1 MLPVTELRP
10 LFALWQSIAR
20 DHVKAFAFY
29 AIALLLDGALT
40 AGVATTIAPIADYFL
55 DKTFVSA
62 SAITLKYIELISLFG
77 IQPGLEI
84 FLTLFV
90 AANLIKTASSV
101 ALHYC
106 SRSLAYLVVH
116 DLSRKCLNA
125 FLSSSFLFFLSH
137 PLGKLQNT
145 LRKESENLGDGIA
158 SSFIIAA
165 ALIQILGL
173 GYVAWM
179 LSSAMVMVCL
189 ALVMLFL
196 LITRGLGRKIRQLS
210 SLTTSTSNVLTQS
223 LLEPLTGAKLILAY
237 GRGARMVGNYSDTY
251 SSHAHVAVRSQALS
265 NAVPAFYQAFG
276 LFSVSLALYVSLNN
290 GENLP
295 TLIAALWTL
304 LRIVP
309 LVSQFLGNVTFVS
322 NVVPSFNQY
331 DEMMRSAKKLSLPI
345 GTIQFGAFQSGIRLQ
360 DVTFKYPG
368 RENALERVNLFI
380 PKGSFTAFVGES
392 GSGKTTTADLILRI
406 LGPDSGA
413 IYVDS
418 TPIEDLEVSSFLDR
432 VGYVPQEAFLFNA
445 SIRDNLAW
453 AAPEASDDQI
463 WEALRLANV
472 GQFVQSL
479 PEQIETMVGD
489 RGVALSGG
497 QRQRIALA
505 RALLK
510 KPDILILDEA
520 TSALDSESERLI
532 MQSIELIAPFTTII
546 VIAHRLSTISRADLV
561 YVFSGGSVVESG
573 SYAALSADPQSVLY
587 GLVAAQNR

>member
-1 MLPVTELRP
+1 MLTITELRP
-10 LFALWQSIAR
+10 LFSLWQSIAR
-20 DHVKAFAFY
+20 GRMKAFAFY
-29 AIALLLDGALT
+29 AVALLLDGTLM

-55 DKTFVSA
+55 DKTLSSA
-62 SAITLKYIELISLFG
+62 SAITLKYIELISLCG
-77 IQPGLEI
+77 LKPGLEI
-84 FLTLFV
+84 FLIVFV
-90 AANLIKTASSV
+90 AANLIKAVSSV
-101 ALHYC
+101 ALYYF
-106 SRSLAYLVVH
+106 SKNLAYFVQH
-116 DLSRKCLNA
+116 DINRKCLDA
-125 FLSSSFLFFLSH
+125 FLSSSFLFFLSS

-145 LRKESENLGDGIA
+145 LRKESESLAEGIVA
-158 SSFIIAA
+158 SFVVVA
-165 ALIQILGL
+165 ALVQILGL
-173 GYVAWM
+173 GFLAAM
-179 LSSAMVMVCL
+179 LSPAMVMVCL
-189 ALVMLFL
+189 GLVMLFL
-196 LITRGLGRKIRQLS
+196 LTTRGLDRKIRQLS
-210 SLTTSTSNVLTQS
+210 SLATATSNVLTQS
-223 LLEPLTGAKLILAY
+223 LLEPLMGAKLILAY
-237 GRGARMVGNYSDTY
+237 GRGTQMVGKYSDAY
-251 SSHAHVAVRSQALS
+251 FSHANVAVRAYALS
-265 NAVPAFYQAFG
+265 STVPAFYQAFG
-276 LFSVSLALYVSLNN
+276 LFSVSLALYISLNN

-304 LRIVP
+304 MRIVP
-309 LVSQFLGNVTFVS
+309 LVSQLLGNITFIS

-331 DEMMRSAKKLSLPI
+331 DEMMQSAKKLSLPS
-345 GTIQFGAFQSGIRLQ
+345 GTIRFASLQSGIRLK
-360 DVTFKYPG
+360 DVMFKYPG
-368 RENALERVNLFI
+368 RGNALEAVNLFI

-413 IYVDS
+413 IFVDS
-418 TPIEDLEVSSFLDR
+418 TPIQDLEVSSFLDR

-445 SIRDNLAW
+445 SIRDNLTW
-453 AAPEASDDQI
+453 ASPGASNDQI
-463 WEALRLANV
+463 WEALRLANI

-532 MQSIELIAPFTTII
+532 MQSIDLIAPFTTII

-573 SYAALSADPQSVLY
+573 SYAALSVDPQSVLH
-587 GLVAAQNR
+587 GLVAAQNQ